1 MATTSITR
9 YRPQR
14 RALPRLPLAFAD
26 WCVENAAGLVLP
38 LELNSDV
45 VGWLISVM
53 RSSGEMRGI
62 TTIPAL
68 QRNLE
73 LRRSTLR
80 FPTELE
86 WERVQLTARVLYDAF
101 KNGVVA

>member
-1 MATTSITR
+1 MASYSTTRARSA
-9 YRPQR
+9 R
-14 RALPRLPLAFAD
+14 RTQPRLPQAFAD
-26 WCVENAAGLVLP
+26 WCVENAAGLILP
-38 LELNSDV
+38 LELNADIV
-45 VGWLISVM
+45 AWIITVM

-73 LRRSTLR
+73 LRRSMLR

-86 WERVQLTARVLYDAF
+86 WETVMLTARVLYDAF
-101 KNGVVA
+101 KNGVVS